1 MADKI
6 LITIG
11 RELGSGGREIGRRL
25 AKDLDIPFYDKEIIN
40 EAARKSGFAQE
51 VLEKNDEKPTNSF
64 LFALAMGVNSYGTV
78 FQKPLALEL
87 YLAQF
92 NTMRKLAEDGSGI
105 FIGRCADYVLSEM
118 PGLFSVFVHAD
129 MDFRIKNTAERHGIS
144 EKEAEGMCL
153 RSDKD
158 RAAYY
163 DYYSN
168 HEWGDGRYYDLVIN
182 TSRVG
187 IDKAVE
193 MIKLGV

>member
-64 LFALAMGVNSYGTV
+64 LFAL
-78 FQKPLALEL
+78 
-87 YLAQF
+87 
-92 NTMRKLAEDGSGI
+92 
-105 FIGRCADYVLSEM
+105 
-118 PGLFSVFVHAD
+118 HAD